1 MLWFA
6 WRKYPGKTRCDTDVL
21 LKKQK
26 QTPLT
31 MHTPEMRG
39 KERAAFLSRA
49 MEKQAAVHSI
59 SIFVAKFCI
68 V

>member
-1 MLWFA
+1 M
-6 WRKYPGKTRCDTDVL
+6 L

-26 QTPLT
+26 HTPLPK
-31 MHTPEMRG
+31 HTPERKG

-49 MEKQAAVHSI
+49 KEKQAVHTI

-68 V
+68 I